1 MKNITIKTKLII
13 LLLLPLIGLI
23 LISAKSIMSDY
34 QNLSTLKKLDVGVEL
49 SIKLSQMVHE
59 TQKERGMTAGFIGS
73 KGVNF
78 KDKLPLQR
86 EATNKKIKEFKNF
99 ISTHNTQNIDKS
111 LTLSLQHIS
120 SALSNI
126 NSIRNQVDN
135 LSIPLSQAI
144 KYYTS
149 LNTNILDS
157 VANIIKI
164 SKHPTIT
171 KELTAYSN
179 FLFSK
184 ERAGIERAIGTNAL
198 AKNKWNPSAKIKFIR
213 LIAAQDSYLA
223 NAMIFISDKSKDFYD
238 QALQDPSIK
247 EVNKIRKVLL
257 YKDQDFNIK
266 SSYWFRQITQKI
278 NQLKKIDNYL
288 ANEILNTINDDLS
301 STQQTLWMFVSFLIA
316 LIVVVIIL
324 VSIILKDIFAK
335 LNRLNDAVVN
345 LLTSSD
351 VNSRIEVESQDEIGI
366 VSTNF
371 NKYLQII
378 QDGIEEDN
386 KLIEVANQT
395 IEKVK
400 QGWLS
405 ETIQGHTSNQT
416 LENFKNSVNDMIS
429 TIKQHFID
437 LNSIL
442 EQYAKYDYREKLE
455 LQNIAKGGV
464 FDLLVTDINKL
475 RDTINEML
483 VDNKQNGLTLS
494 YSSDAL
500 LQNVDVLNRS
510 ANSNAAALEETAA
523 ALEEITSRIVSNTE
537 NVIQMANYGKSVQDS
552 VGEGQKLAQ
561 ETNNSMNEIDEKVNA
576 INEAITIIDQ
586 IAFQTNIL
594 SLNAAVEAAT
604 AGEAGKGFAVVAQEV
619 RNLASRS
626 ADAANDIKALVQ
638 EATTKANNGRTIA
651 NEMIDGY
658 DKLNENIINTL
669 ELISL
674 VESASREQKNGIEQI
689 NDAVSSLD
697 KETQQ
702 IASIASQTQGVAV
715 QTDSIAKLVVQSA
728 DEKEFIGKD
737 TVKAKTDDEIGQ
749 VERRVAGSD
758 IDYQGVDRRHSVA
771 VSTQPPVSSNPTTLN
786 PVESNTSDDEWESF

>member
-1 MKNITIKTKLII
+1 MKNITIKTKLMI

-23 LISAKSIMSDY
+23 LISVKSIMSDY
-34 QNLSTLKKLDVGVEL
+34 QNLSTLKKLDIGVEL

-73 KGVNF
+73 IGVKF

-99 ISTHNTQNIDKS
+99 VSTHNAQNVDKS
-111 LTLSLQHIS
+111 LALNLQHIS
-120 SALSNI
+120 DALSNL
-126 NSIRNQVDN
+126 NSIRTQVDN
-135 LSIPLSQAI
+135 LSIPLPQAL

-157 VANIIKI
+157 VADIIEI
-164 SKHPTIT
+164 SEHPIIT

-179 FLFSK
+179 FLYSK
-184 ERAGIERAIGTNAL
+184 ERAGIERAVGTNAL
-198 AKNKWNPSAKIKFIR
+198 AKNKWNFALKIKFIK
-213 LIAAQDSYLA
+213 LIATQDSYLT
-223 NAMIFISDKSKDFYD
+223 NTMIFISDKAKDFYD

-257 YKDQDFNIK
+257 SKDQDFNIK
-266 SSYWFRQITQKI
+266 SSYWFGQITQKI
-278 NQLKKIDNYL
+278 NQLKKVDDYL
-288 ANEILNTINDDLS
+288 ANEILKNIKDDLS
-301 STQQTLWMFVSFLIA
+301 STQHTLWMFVSF
-316 LIVVVIIL
+316 VIIL
-324 VSIILKDIFAK
+324 IIIVIILASIILKNIFAK
-335 LNRLNDAVVN
+335 LNRLDNAVVN
-345 LLTSSD
+345 LLTNGD
-351 VNSRIEVESQDEIGI
+351 VNSRIEVESQDEIGV

-386 KLIEVANQT
+386 KLIEIANQT

-405 ETIQGHTSNQT
+405 ENIQGHTSNQT

-429 TIKQHFID
+429 TIKQHFVD

-442 EQYAKYDYREKLE
+442 EQYAKYDYRKKLE
-455 LQNIAKGGV
+455 LQNIAKDGV

-494 YSSDAL
+494 YSSDTL
-500 LQNVDVLNRS
+500 LKNVDILNKS

-523 ALEEITSRIVSNTE
+523 ALEEITSTIVSNTE

-561 ETNNSMNEIDEKVNA
+561 ETNKSMNEIDEKVNA

-586 IAFQTNIL
+586 ISFQTNIL

-658 DKLNENIINTL
+658 DKLNGNIINTL
-669 ELISL
+669 DLISL
-674 VESASREQKNGIEQI
+674 VESASKEQKSGIEQI

-728 DEKEFIGKD
+728 DEKEFIGKN
-737 TVKAKTDDEIGQ
+737 TVIAKTDDEIVQ
-749 VERRVAGSD
+749 IERRIAGSD
-758 IDYQGVDRRHSVA
+758 VNYHGIDRRHSVT
-771 VSTQPPVSSNPTTLN
+771 VSTQPSVSNSSETLN
-786 PVESNTSDDEWESF
+786 PIESNTSDDEWESF